1 MIHPKASV
9 PKKDTAKGW
18 FKKLLLLSSFLQ
30 QESQFFT
37 KKYLSPRDLFLRIMN
52 VTPNMLKHVM
62 AAMAASSGKLPPAT
76 KQKLR
81 QTTS

>member
-1 MIHPKASV
+1 
-9 PKKDTAKGW
+9 
-18 FKKLLLLSSFLQ
+18 
-30 QESQFFT
+30 
-37 KKYLSPRDLFLRIMN
+37 MN